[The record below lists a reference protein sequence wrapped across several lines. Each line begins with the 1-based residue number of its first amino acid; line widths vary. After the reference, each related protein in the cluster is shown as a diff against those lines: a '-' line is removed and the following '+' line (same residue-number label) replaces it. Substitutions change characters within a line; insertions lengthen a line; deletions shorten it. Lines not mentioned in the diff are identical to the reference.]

1 MIRIWI
7 GSVSKC
13 ITCYPGCKSFS
24 IVWQWFTPK
33 QMAFYDGHFS
43 KTERINT
50 DFTWC
55 RTLTNVIFQLF
66 LFFLLRSFKLQFY
79 VKYVKRMKLVS
90 KIGKFVHNL
99 WCKCPALLKLA
110 MRVAR
115 RHRYNLFAELITC
128 LCVVCFVC
136 TVHMRRK
143 SVCEPKRK
151 RKSNRV
157 RAESENKESKRKKHS
172 QAAQWSVSV
181 LHRT

>member
-33 QMAFYDGHFS
+33 HMAFYDGHFS

-66 LFFLLRSFKLQFY
+66 LILLCPFKLQWIDFTLSML
-79 VKYVKRMKLVS
+79 KGWNLCLKLV
-90 KIGKFVHNL
+90 NL
-99 WCKCPALLKLA
+99 CIICDANAP
-110 MRVAR
+110 
-115 RHRYNLFAELITC
+115 LFWNWPCEWQEDTGIIC
-128 LCVVCFVC
+128 LP
-136 TVHMRRK
+136 
-143 SVCEPKRK
+143 S
-151 RKSNRV
+151 
-157 RAESENKESKRKKHS
+157 
-172 QAAQWSVSV
+172 
-181 LHRT
+181 L